1 MDPLHSIAVTLFLF
15 VLTFFNPGG
24 KSVYCG
30 ADHTEFRTK
39 SGADLRLRRGAGQC
53 DLLGAGIIRAG
64 EGVGQPRTV
73 AVN

>member
-15 VLTFFNPGG
+15 VLTFSIPG
-24 KSVYCG
+24 KSVYCC

-73 AVN
+73 AVS